1 MKPRLFLLSVLLSC
15 SVLTGAAQDDRQF
28 FSSVLGLGLALDV
41 NANGLHFGRYRE
53 SQVPDKPAFSS
64 SAVVMARLG
73 RAVDVFNLSVGFG
86 YRGFFDQA
94 PPHDF
99 VHNPS
104 FSDYLL
110 YSRDHSEN
118 RDGSEVRPLGG
129 QLVFPA
135 ELHANLARL
144 GDEAFF
150 FIGCGIEYGLR
161 VYQPK
166 RYENYFGAHVLKA
179 SSLSY
184 QPMVGV
190 AFDMDDSALTISLYY
205 RRYVRNAFNTAEIPI
220 DKFRRNYLGL
230 QIALT
235 IGNY

>member
-1 MKPRLFLLSVLLSC
+1 MKSRRFLLAVVLLC
-15 SVLTGAAQDDRQF
+15 SILTGAAQDSRQYA
-28 FSSVLGLGLALDV
+28 SSVFGLGLALDV
-41 NANGLHFGRYRE
+41 NANGLHSGRYKE

-64 SAVVMARLG
+64 SAVMMVRLG

-99 VHNPS
+99 VYNPS
-104 FSDYLL
+104 YSDYLL

-118 RDGSEVRPLGG
+118 KDGSEVRPLGG

-135 ELHANLARL
+135 ELHVNLARL
-144 GDEAFF
+144 GDEASF

-166 RYENYFGAHVLKA
+166 RYEEYFGAHVLNA
-179 SSLSY
+179 GSLSY

-190 AFDMDDSALTISLYY
+190 AFDMDAIGLTLSLYY
-205 RRYVRNAFNTAEIPI
+205 RRYVRNAFNTADLPI

-230 QIALT
+230 QVALT
-235 IGNY
+235 VGNY